1 MDCAS
6 FQPFSKWNMW
16 CSSIKSFNSAGI
28 SFQFRLEDLQ
38 DWETPYIQ
46 IVVLLIILTM
56 KDPVSSCEC
65 SNGGFLLDRLN
76 LGLSGFPG
84 FPDIRDEQN
93 GHSNILQWCALKVYW
108 SIFTL
113 HFSHFIFFYVYQLV
127 LPIFM
132 MMKLLK
138 HHVPFL

>member
-1 MDCAS
+1 
-6 FQPFSKWNMW
+6 
-16 CSSIKSFNSAGI
+16 
-28 SFQFRLEDLQ
+28 
-38 DWETPYIQ
+38 
-46 IVVLLIILTM
+46 M

-65 SNGGFLLDRLN
+65 SNGGFLLDRPD

-84 FPDIRDEQN
+84 FSDIRDEQN
-93 GHSNILQWCALKVYW
+93 GHSNILQRRALKVYW
-108 SIFTL
+108 SSFTL

-127 LPIFM
+127 LPICM